1 MELSQSKKTAL
12 VFGATGLVGRSLVE
26 QLLQS
31 PYYAE
36 VRTLGRRRLDRTHPK
51 LQQEII
57 DFEQLESFRHLFSA
71 DDVFSC
77 LGTTRAQAGSKEAF
91 YRVDFTYAYQLAR
104 LSAEQGAHQYLLV
117 SSVGADVDSPF
128 YYSQVKGQLEEA
140 VRALP
145 FWAIHLFRPS
155 VLDGKRKAFRLGEV
169 LAARVIRGADFL
181 SGGRLAAVRPME
193 AETVALAM
201 VRAAQLLEPGFFLHP
216 NEELEALAAP
226 ITKRLQER

>member
-1 MELSQSKKTAL
+1 MELSRSKKTAL

-77 LGTTRAQAGSKEAF
+77 LGTTRA
-91 YRVDFTYAYQLAR
+91 
-104 LSAEQGAHQYLLV
+104 
-117 SSVGADVDSPF
+117 
-128 YYSQVKGQLEEA
+128 
-140 VRALP
+140 
-145 FWAIHLFRPS
+145 
-155 VLDGKRKAFRLGEV
+155 
-169 LAARVIRGADFL
+169 
-181 SGGRLAAVRPME
+181 
-193 AETVALAM
+193 
-201 VRAAQLLEPGFFLHP
+201 
-216 NEELEALAAP
+216 
-226 ITKRLQER
+226 